1 MLARYI
7 LLLSSADVVSIFLT
21 FIPHTHAYSHRHSI
35 SIVKMSVTYNVKELF
50 SGVLNKCGAK
60 IKSWNRRWFV
70 LKSDYCLYYYKD
82 PAKGHLGAISI
93 RDPKFKVRKG
103 SLSDTTWPK
112 GVTMECTIAVVTT
125 HRTYF
130 MYSTMES
137 EINDWMRVLNTTR
150 DRLLEEANASNRLLS
165 GSRSYSETA
174 VSNSNGSCEHSEPR
188 LSQSIPP
195 VLTEDEPY
203 EAVYDSPEA
212 DLSQSGSCNGSPNF
226 DTKSGERHASTTD
239 SIYDLASGEEDKH
252 DGETADSNQPLYAEA
267 VEPDEPDKQ
276 VKEVLDE
283 TSLLYDD
290 VETTHDTSH
299 APLKRRTDSDER
311 DKPVVMYEAIDIDSP
326 HTPSAKHLPLPAIP
340 VGKNASSA
348 DRCQPIYEDIPE
360 ATGGQPLYDSVS
372 PEDAVTHDRYVW
384 EAERSDDDEGNR
396 SVPSLPPKDDI
407 PPLPPKDNLPQL
419 PPKEG
424 QSTPSQTPKEEIKV
438 PPLPPKEDKSLINDA
453 LVTRA
458 HPPPPLPLK
467 EDCSCQPL
475 ASPKY
480 SPPVRTTSPSIAQQV
495 NSSSLSPSGQKK
507 PTPKERTLTP
517 PPTKRPSPVPR
528 KRASPTP
535 GGAAEGSLP
544 VLNHTSDTSGQVST
558 VEGSSPG
565 YSHDTSRTTQ
575 FLNCTPGSGTS
586 STARPVGASIQVL
599 PYVVPS
605 KESLP
610 SGKLV

>member
-1 MLARYI
+1 
-7 LLLSSADVVSIFLT
+7 
-21 FIPHTHAYSHRHSI
+21 
-35 SIVKMSVTYNVKELF
+35 MSVPYNVKELF

-150 DRLLEEANASNRLLS
+150 ERLLEEANASNRLLS
-165 GSRSYSETA
+165 GSRSYSDTT
-174 VSNSNGSCEHSEPR
+174 VSNSNGSCEQSEPR

-195 VLTEDEPY
+195 GLTEEPY

-226 DTKSGERHASTTD
+226 DTNSRERHASATD

-252 DGETADSNQPLYAEA
+252 DGETPDNNQPLYAEA
-267 VEPDEPDKQ
+267 GEPTEPDKQ
-276 VKEVLDE
+276 VKVILDE
-283 TSLLYDD
+283 TSALYDD

-299 APLKRRTDSDER
+299 APHKRSDEKS
-311 DKPVVMYEAIDIDSP
+311 KPVIMYEAIDTESP

-360 ATGGQPLYDSVS
+360 AAGGQPLYDAVAS
-372 PEDAVTHDRYVW
+372 EDALTHERYIW
-384 EAERSDDDEGNR
+384 ETERSDEEEG
-396 SVPSLPPKDDI
+396 STAVPSLPPKDNI
-407 PPLPPKDNLPQL
+407 PPLPPKGNLPQL

-424 QSTPSQTPKEEIKV
+424 QSAHSQTPKEDIKV
-438 PPLPPKEDKSLINDA
+438 PPLPPKEDQP
-453 LVTRA
+453 LVTNGLVSRA

-467 EDCSCQPL
+467 EDPVDCNHQPL

-480 SPPVRTTSPSIAQQV
+480 SPPVWTASPSTAQQV
-495 NSSSLSPSGQKK
+495 NGSSLSPSGQRK
-507 PTPKERTLTP
+507 PVPRERTLTP

-528 KRASPTP
+528 KRVSPT
-535 GGAAEGSLP
+535 ATAEGSFP
-544 VLNHTSDTSGQVST
+544 GLNQASNTSSQVSA
-558 VEGSSPG
+558 VESSSPG
-565 YSHDTSRTTQ
+565 SSHDRTTQ
-575 FLNCTPGSGTS
+575 FPNGTAGSGTPS
-586 STARPVGASIQVL
+586 AARPIGASIQVL
-599 PYVVPS
+599 PCVVPS
-605 KESLP
+605 QESVP
-610 SGKLV
+610 SGKLL